1 MSSDE
6 DHSSSGSEEE
16 DELGDL
22 NTISDA
28 EQLKIQQ
35 RTGKRRN
42 SISAESTASVMCVV
56 PSLPRSPRMPSARPL
71 EG

>member
-6 DHSSSGSEEE
+6 AASSSDYSE
-16 DELGDL
+16 DEDEVGELDNG
-22 NTISDA
+22 ISMA

-42 SISAESTASVMCVV
+42 SVSAESTASVMCV
-56 PSLPRSPRMPSARPL
+56 
-71 EG
+71 